1 MSLREKDPEVLGPP
15 FSASSLCGGLGCS
28 SDFDQ
33 HSDLVDHWDVGK
45 DFKCFFLWE
54 KTFLSRCGAVGQY
67 LLSTDRGHL
76 GKLARSLGKLLY
88 LSSLS
93 FPVCEMGYSETIC
106 HRIVVSIRRGEP

>member
-1 MSLREKDPEVLGPP
+1 MWVRTLNV
-15 FSASSLCGGLGCS
+15 
-28 SDFDQ
+28 
-33 HSDLVDHWDVGK
+33 
-45 DFKCFFLWE
+45 FLWE

-93 FPVCEMGYSETIC
+93 FPICETGYSETIC
-106 HRIVVSIRRGEP
+106 HRIVVSFRRGEP